1 MRILAVT
8 PQIPW
13 PTDTG
18 GKIRT
23 YQLLSA
29 LAATHEVTL
38 VSFDGLPHTVAGPLE
53 HSLAA
58 VHRVYRST
66 GPFTRA
72 VALTRGLRGPAP
84 FTIEQ
89 YRSAEMREVLQRV
102 AGEVHPELVYLDSL
116 HTAQYRNAVR
126 LVPAVLDE
134 HNVESMVWERLAQHE
149 RSRPRRWL
157 LGQQAAL
164 LRGYEADRCRGM
176 DRVLS
181 CSAEDR
187 RALLELAGAPWAAE
201 PERVWVVPNGTDTS
215 AFDGDIDPAPL
226 GGRPLVFVGSM
237 DWAPNADAVRWYADE
252 ILPRVRARVPDAH
265 FYAVGRNPDRGLRA
279 LNGRPGLSVL
289 GGVPDVRPYLLA
301 AELAPV
307 PLRSGG
313 GTRLK
318 ILEAQ
323 AAGRAVVSTTVGAE
337 GLDLVNGKEI
347 LLADGA
353 EHFAAKL
360 IALLEDPERRA
371 AIAAAGTDAVRQ
383 RYDWRSIGA
392 VLARRVVGLAVA
404 NAR

>member
-23 YQLLSA
+23 YQLLNA
-29 LAATHEVTL
+29 LAAEHEVTL
-38 VSFDGLPHTVAGPLE
+38 VSFDRLPHSVAGPLE
-53 HSLAA
+53 HVLAG

-66 GPFTRA
+66 GPVTKA
-72 VALTRGLRGPAP
+72 VALARGLRGPAP

-89 YRSAEMREVLQRV
+89 YRSAQMVETLQAV
-102 AGEVHPELVYLDSL
+102 AGQVRPELVYLDSL
-116 HTAQYRNAVR
+116 HTAQYRSALR

-134 HNVESMVWERLAQHE
+134 HNVESMVWHRLADHE
-149 RSRPRRWL
+149 RSSPRRWL
-157 LGQQAAL
+157 LTQQAAL
-164 LRGYEADRCRGM
+164 LEAYEAERCRAM
-176 DRVLS
+176 DRVLA

-187 RALLELAGAPWAAE
+187 RALLDLAGPPWAKH
-201 PERVWVVPNGTDTS
+201 PERVWVVPNGTDTA
-215 AFDGDIDPAPL
+215 AFDGDLEPAPL

-237 DWAPNADAVRWYADE
+237 DWAPNSDAVHWYAEE

-265 FYAVGRNPDRGLRA
+265 FYAVGRNPDRSLRA
-279 LNGRPGLSVL
+279 LNGKPGLSVL

-301 AELAPV
+301 ADLAPV

-323 AAGRAVVSTTVGAE
+323 AAGCAVVSTSVGAE

-347 LLADGA
+347 LLGDGA
-353 EHFAAKL
+353 EQFAARVVT
-360 IALLEDPERRA
+360 LLEDKQRRD
-371 AIAAAGTDAVRQ
+371 AIARAGQEAVRQ

-392 VLARRVVGLAVA
+392 VLAQRVEALGVSS
-404 NAR
+404 AR